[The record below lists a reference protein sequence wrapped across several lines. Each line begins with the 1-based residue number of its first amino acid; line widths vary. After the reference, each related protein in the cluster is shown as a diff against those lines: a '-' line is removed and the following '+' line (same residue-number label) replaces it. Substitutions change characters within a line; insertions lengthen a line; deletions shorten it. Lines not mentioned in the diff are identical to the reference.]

1 MRLLGATRANAV
13 RVPQRAVLEGPQGKF
28 VYVVVPGDK
37 GGAGEQLRADMRVI
51 DAGEWSGDS
60 WVVRSGLKAGDRVIT
75 DGVMKIGPGAPVSLA
90 PPAPPPGA
98 PRAAGAPDKGAPDKG
113 APDKG
118 APAAKPPEKK

>member
-1 MRLLGATRANAV
+1 M

-37 GGAGEQLRADMRVI
+37 GGDKADMRVI

-90 PPAPPPGA
+90 PPGPPPGA
-98 PRAAGAPDKGAPDKG
+98 SAGSPAGAVPDSKGAETKMGDK
-113 APDKG
+113 KT
-118 APAAKPPEKK
+118 PEKK